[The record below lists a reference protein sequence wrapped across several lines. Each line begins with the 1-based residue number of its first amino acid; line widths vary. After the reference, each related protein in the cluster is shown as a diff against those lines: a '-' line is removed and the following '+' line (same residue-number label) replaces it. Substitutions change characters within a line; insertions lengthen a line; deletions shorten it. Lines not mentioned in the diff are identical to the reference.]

1 MSTHTEPERRK
12 CPRYNVQIPIQLS
25 LSHSSFPDALD
36 ATALNLCQNGLYCT
50 VTRYIPPFHKL
61 LITMIAPK
69 HEETPP
75 RVISQ
80 MEGVVVRVEPEQE
93 EAGCHTYHVALFF
106 QEISEEQDDA
116 LQSLLASHAAHIDG
130 HECVYA

>member
-1 MSTHTEPERRK
+1 MSAHPQQERRK
-12 CPRYNVQIPIQLS
+12 CPRYNLQIPIQLS
-25 LSHSSFPDALD
+25 LSHSSFPDTLD
-36 ATALNLCQNGLYCT
+36 ATTLNLCLNGLYCT

-80 MEGVVVRVEPEQE
+80 VEGVVVRVEPEQE
-93 EAGCHTYHVALFF
+93 KVGCHEYQVALYF
-106 QEISEEQDDA
+106 QELSNEQEDA
-116 LQSLLASHAAHIDG
+116 LQALLAAHAAHVEG

>member
-1 MSTHTEPERRK
+1 MSAHTLPERRK

-25 LSHSSFPDALD
+25 LSHSSFPDTLD
-36 ATALNLCQNGLYCT
+36 ATALNLCQHGLYCT

-61 LITMIAPK
+61 LITMIVPK
-69 HEETPP
+69 HEKTPP

-80 MEGVVVRVEPEQE
+80 MEGIVVRIEPEREEADCHEYQVALYVQELSEEQE
-93 EAGCHTYHVALFF
+93 E
-106 QEISEEQDDA
+106 A
-116 LQSLLASHAAHIDG
+116 LQSLLSSHAAHIDG

>member
-50 VTRYIPPFHKL
+50 VTRYIPLFHKL
-61 LITMIAPK
+61 LITMVASE
-69 HEETPP
+69 HEKTPP

-80 MEGVVVRVEPEQE
+80 VEGIVVRVEPEREDADCHEYQVALYFQELSAEQE
-93 EAGCHTYHVALFF
+93 EALQALLSNHAVHV
-106 QEISEEQDDA
+106 
-116 LQSLLASHAAHIDG
+116 DG